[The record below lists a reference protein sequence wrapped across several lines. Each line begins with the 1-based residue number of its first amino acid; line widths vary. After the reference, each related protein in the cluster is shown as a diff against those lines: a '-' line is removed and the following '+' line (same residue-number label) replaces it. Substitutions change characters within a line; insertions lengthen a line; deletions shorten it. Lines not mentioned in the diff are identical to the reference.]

1 MDISHLLETYLLE
14 SRELLEDMERALLEM
29 DGAGPDAERINA
41 VFRAA
46 HTIKGSGGLF
56 GLDGLVAFTHEA
68 ETVLDEVRRGQRA
81 MTPALIG
88 LLLQCRDHIGA
99 LVEASV
105 IDPQLPEDLIK
116 RSLGL
121 QARLQGDAGQLK
133 AAETERPHEETWHIS
148 LRCGR
153 DLFRDGIDPIGL
165 LRYLGTLGELAH
177 VCALTDALPPF
188 AELDPKSC
196 HLGFE
201 IDLKTDLD
209 KAEIEDAFEFV
220 RSSSLIK
227 LLPPKSKPEE
237 WAALINALP
246 EDDAKLGEILVKSGA
261 MTRAELSTALGIQG
275 ASAGAKPL
283 GQIIEDLGAAPKA
296 VVAAALDKQS
306 RQEKAKSEH
315 YVRVEAAKL
324 DVLVNL
330 VGELV
335 IASTVSA
342 LRAKH
347 CGDGAL
353 QEAISASGRFVEAVR
368 DAALGLR
375 MVEIGGV
382 FNRFQRL
389 ARDLSQELGKKVE
402 LTITGG
408 EAELDKTVVDRIGD
422 PLTHLL
428 RNALDHGLESPE
440 ERLAAGK
447 PAAGKLR
454 LHAYHESG
462 GIVIEVSDDGR
473 GLNRDKIIAKSIER
487 GLIHAAEGMSD
498 GEIYQLIFE
507 PGFSTA
513 EQITNVS
520 GRGVGMDAVK
530 RAIEELRGTVEI
542 DSRPGLGS
550 TIRLRLPLTLAIID
564 GFLVASGAARFII
577 PLELVEECVE
587 LPDANRQDYLDLRGE
602 VLPFLRL
609 RDLFHIAGAA
619 PRRQIVVVAG
629 YAGKKVGLLVDQ
641 LLGELQTVIK
651 PLGDVFSPLKW
662 VSGCTVLDVGEV
674 GLILDVP
681 ALVAKAERK
690 ESRASLRVG
699 I

>member
-1 MDISHLLETYLLE
+1 MDIGHLLETYLLE
-14 SRELLEDMERALLEM
+14 SRELLEEMERALLEM
-29 DGAGPDAERINA
+29 DSSGTSAEGVNA

-56 GLDGLVAFTHEA
+56 GLDDLVAFTHEV
-68 ETVLDEVRRGQRA
+68 ETVLDMVRHGQRELDS
-81 MTPALIG
+81 ALIG
-88 LLLQCRDHIGA
+88 LLLRCRDHIGV

-105 IDPQLPEDLIK
+105 VDPKIPDALMAQSHD
-116 RSLGL
+116 L
-121 QARLQGDAGQLK
+121 QALLHGEGNRPKTEESGRLHDD
-133 AAETERPHEETWHIS
+133 TWHIS

-153 DLFRDGIDPIGL
+153 DLFRDGLDPVGL

-177 VCALTDALPPF
+177 VAVLPDSIPPF

-196 HLGFE
+196 YLGFE
-201 IDLKTDLD
+201 IDLRTDYD

-220 RSSSLIK
+220 RASSLIK
-227 LLPPKSKPEE
+227 LLPPKRTPGE
-237 WAALINALP
+237 WAELIDSLP
-246 EDDAKLGEILVKSGA
+246 EDDVKLGDILVRSGA
-261 MTRAELSTALGIQG
+261 MTRAELSMALGIQG
-275 ASAGAKPL
+275 ASRQAQPL
-283 GQIIEDLGAAPKA
+283 GQIIEALGAAPKEA
-296 VVAAALDKQS
+296 VAAALDKQS
-306 RQEKAKSEH
+306 RQEKAKSDQ

-335 IASTVSA
+335 IANTVSA
-342 LRAKH
+342 LRAKQ

-353 QEAISASGRFVEAVR
+353 QEAIKASGRFVEQIR

-375 MVEIGGV
+375 MVQIGGA

-389 ARDLSQELGKKVE
+389 VRDLAQELGKQVE

-408 EAELDKTVVDRIGD
+408 DTELDKSVVDRIGD
-422 PLTHLL
+422 PLTHMV
-428 RNALDHGLESPE
+428 RNALDHGLEPPDA
-440 ERLAAGK
+440 RLAAGK

-454 LHAYHESG
+454 LDAYHESG

-473 GLNRDKIIAKSIER
+473 GLNRDKILAKSLER
-487 GLIHAAEGMSD
+487 GLIQSAEGMSD
-498 GEIYQLIFE
+498 ADIYQLIFE

-513 EQITNVS
+513 DQITNVS

-530 RAIEELRGTVEI
+530 RTIEELRGTVEI
-542 DSRPGLGS
+542 DSRPGQGS
-550 TIRLRLPLTLAIID
+550 AIRLRLPLTLAIID
-564 GFLVASGAARFII
+564 GFLVASGKSRFII

-587 LPDANRQDYLDLRGE
+587 LHDIGERDYLDLRGE

-609 RDLFHIAGAA
+609 RELFGIEGIA
-619 PRRQIVVVAG
+619 PSRQIVVVTS
-629 YAGKKVGLLVDQ
+629 YAGKKVGLLTDQ

-651 PLGDVFSPLKW
+651 PLGELFAPLKW
-662 VSGCTVLDVGEV
+662 ISGCTVLDVGEV

-681 ALVAKAERK
+681 ALVAKVERR
-690 ESRASLRVG
+690 ENRVG
-699 I
+699 AYAAA